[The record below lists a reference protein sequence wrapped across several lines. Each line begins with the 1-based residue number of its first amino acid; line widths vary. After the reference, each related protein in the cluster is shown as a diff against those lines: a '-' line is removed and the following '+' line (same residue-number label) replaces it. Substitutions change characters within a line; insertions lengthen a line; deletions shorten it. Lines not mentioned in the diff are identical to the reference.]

1 MKDNYP
7 YQNLSVEN
15 IFGEEW
21 RDVNSY
27 EGLYLVS
34 NFGRIKSVERFSSE
48 CKSNRCKN
56 SFSYTVKEKILKQ
69 SIVRGYLCVHLSKE
83 NNKKMIKVH
92 RIVAEAFIQ
101 NQNGFC
107 IINHK
112 NEDKLDNRVS
122 NIEWCTTK
130 YNCNYGTRN
139 ERISNTQRQN
149 TESSRPVLQLTAD
162 GKIVNEYSS
171 ITEASRH
178 GFDRKTISK
187 ICRGITPQY
196 TTKGYTWKF
205 KN

>member
-1 MKDNYP
+1 MKENYP

-21 RDVNSY
+21 RYVNSY

-69 SIVRGYLCVHLSKE
+69 SIVHGYLCVHLSKE

-101 NQNGFC
+101 NQNGFR

-149 TESSRPVLQLTAD
+149 TESSRPVLQLTVD

-187 ICRGITPQY
+187 ICRGITPKY